1 MVLGDVLH
9 DGPNGFSFE
18 IIQVKIRILII
29 SMFSPKGNY
38 LHMSKMKTCRATA
51 SLTDAVSN
59 LSLYD
64 LSNVCMPASLP
75 SMQSRRI
82 IALYRRKPTNGMVQ
96 KLWSLTDIVYTG
108 TLIMTL
114 LIVGVP
120 LKTAGFPSLLPTL
133 QNDHNGWTG
142 HTIRL
147 LIVILGSHT
156 QPFCSRICS
165 TV

>member
-1 MVLGDVLH
+1 MVLGGVLH
-9 DGPNGFSFE
+9 NGPNGFSFE

-75 SMQSRRI
+75 SMQADESLHSTEGSLRM
-82 IALYRRKPTNGMVQ
+82 A
-96 KLWSLTDIVYTG
+96 WSKNCG
-108 TLIMTL
+108 R
-114 LIVGVP
+114 
-120 LKTAGFPSLLPTL
+120 L
-133 QNDHNGWTG
+133 QISSTPG
-142 HTIRL
+142 H
-147 LIVILGSHT
+147 
-156 QPFCSRICS
+156 
-165 TV
+165 